1 MRSAASYCER
11 QRSTQALL
19 LISCTK
25 ELMNVLFQSG
35 YKVGF
40 TIIEQAFMLNF
51 YQSIDSKA
59 YFHSGYCDINGDG
72 INTYRGF
79 WNFESM
85 VDTFKRTD
93 FRDYKRRIRVIR
105 QNTEVNEHA

>member
-1 MRSAASYCER
+1 MLRLTVSGSVQHKLYFLYLA
-11 QRSTQALL
+11 Q
-19 LISCTK
+19 K

-51 YQSIDSKA
+51 YKSIDSKA

-105 QNTEVNEHA
+105 QNTQVNEHA